1 MSKKK
6 AKIPLTVPQ
15 EPTFMK
21 RPHNETI
28 SMKRLREELSKKE
41 EEE

>member
-1 MSKKK
+1 
-6 AKIPLTVPQ
+6 
-15 EPTFMK
+15 MK